1 MLMPARSMPSATG
14 ETGRMR
20 GPDCRARTGLDEM
33 LDLVGIAGV
42 DGSAAATAQP
52 TLRRIRTGEPLFLE
66 GARASS
72 ICVVRRGS
80 FKVFRTDE
88 DGYEQVFAFAAR
100 GDMLG
105 CDALSGDHHVMAAA
119 ALEDASVL
127 SLSLVDFF
135 ALAQSMP
142 SFHRGAMRAVSN
154 AMVDLTRLSDMMAA
168 VASEVRLARFLVHL
182 SRRSSVLGQ
191 PAAHLHLCMTRRDIG
206 SYLGVAHETISRS
219 FGALADAALI
229 AVDQRRVEILDFE
242 ALRRYG
248 QGTRAP
254 AKAESRMS
262 AAAPRPDPRLAIAA

>member
-1 MLMPARSMPSATG
+1 MSARSLPSATA
-14 ETGRMR
+14 ETQCMG
-20 GPDCRARTGLDEM
+20 GPDGRERSGLDEM
-33 LDLVGIAGV
+33 LDLLGMPAA
-42 DGSAAATAQP
+42 DGGAAAMAQP
-52 TLRRIRTGEPLFLE
+52 TVRRIRSGESLFLE
-66 GARASS
+66 GGRANS

-88 DGYEQVFAFAAR
+88 DGYEQVFAFVTR
-100 GDMLG
+100 GEMLG
-105 CDALSGDHHVMAAA
+105 CDALRGDRHLMAAA

-127 SLSLVDFF
+127 SLSLADFF
-135 ALAQSMP
+135 ALAQGMP

-154 AMVDLTRLSDMMAA
+154 AMIDLTRLSDMMAA

-182 SRRSSVLGQ
+182 SRRSSDHGQ
-191 PAAHLHLCMTRRDIG
+191 PADHLHLRMTRRDIG

-254 AKAESRMS
+254 ARAECRMS
-262 AAAPRPDPRLAIAA
+262 AAASQPDPGLAVAL